1 MTTLTIHYIT
11 LSMILPVLI
20 LCAFT
25 CAFILLDMV
34 TGVLKAFK
42 EHTFTSRKMKEGF
55 FSKIAFILIM
65 LLAILIDV
73 ANYMFSLGFLTPIAI
88 ALPTILIFIEIG
100 SIYENLCKIN
110 SQLANLKIAKLFLQN
125 STSDFAQ
132 YMNPPTTDITESA
145 NTTENKS

>member
-11 LSMILPVLI
+11 FKSLLPVLI
-20 LCAFT
+20 LCSFT
-25 CAFILLDMV
+25 CAFILLDMI

-42 EHTFTSRKMKEGF
+42 EHTFTSRKMKDGF

-65 LLAILIDV
+65 ILAILIDV

-110 SQLANLKIAKLFLQN
+110 SQIANLKIAKLFLQN

-132 YMNPPTTDITESA
+132 YMNPPTTE
-145 NTTENKS
+145 TTETTTDTKS